1 MTSHP
6 LARSLAFAAL
16 AALTACAR
24 PAPSPAPAPPPRA
37 APSSPAG
44 ELDRAIAPKSM
55 VVLGDMHGTREIP
68 RFVGELTRAAVRRA
82 PVTLALEMPPG
93 ATQAID
99 AYLASDGSAAA
110 RARVLGDAWWR
121 EDYQDGRRSVAM
133 LDLIETVR
141 ALRQG
146 GAAVELLR
154 FGVTFL
160 VYVGNLHAARREV
173 SWKKGFRWMAG
184 RMADAGLAFTSL
196 APRYTEGT
204 AWICRDAEA
213 AHCGVSF
220 VGSPH
225 ASAAGLRLEPSADGN
240 YDGWFGVGPIGAS
253 PPAAKPELAAD
264 LGRAIAAAGASP
276 AAWRARARAAYD
288 ANDFRGCADWYGRVA
303 EPTADD
309 AYDAACC
316 LARAGERDAA
326 VERLRFALDHGLRD
340 VEQLERDEDLASL
353 RDHPRWPSRPK

>member
-1 MTSHP
+1 M
-6 LARSLAFAAL
+6 ARTLVAA
-16 AALTACAR
+16 
-24 PAPSPAPAPPPRA
+24 
-37 APSSPAG
+37 
-44 ELDRAIAPKSM
+44 
-55 VVLGDMHGTREIP
+55 
-68 RFVGELTRAAVRRA
+68 RRA
-82 PVTLALEMPPG
+82 RL
-93 ATQAID
+93 
-99 AYLASDGSAAA
+99 
-110 RARVLGDAWWR
+110 
-121 EDYQDGRRSVAM
+121 
-133 LDLIETVR
+133 
-141 ALRQG
+141 
-146 GAAVELLR
+146 
-154 FGVTFL
+154 GVTFL